1 MPPDAVIG
9 WDLGGAH
16 LKAARLG
23 PDAQVEQVI
32 QLPCPL
38 WRGLDQL
45 HAALD
50 AAVSRLG
57 PVPIHAVTMTGEMVD
72 LFPTR
77 DAGVRALV
85 TEMRRRFETDDLLF
99 FGGGSRLYSAEEALA
114 VPERIASANW
124 LASALV
130 VARLRPDAL
139 LVDVGSTTSD
149 LVVIR
154 AGEVRPHGRDDATRL
169 VTGELVYSGVVRTPV
184 MAMAESVPFAGEP
197 VVPLMAEWFAAA
209 ADVYRLTGQLP
220 QGADQHPTA
229 DGGDRS
235 VAASARRLARMIGR
249 DADSA
254 APGRWRELA
263 EWLAAR
269 QAQRLRSAAERVLA
283 REPLPPEAPLVAA
296 GVGRF
301 LLPGLA
307 RALGREVVEFGAL
320 LPAPSDQADHA
331 SDFAPAVAVGWLAAG
346 VADRVSARADA
357 ERPLGR

>member
-23 PDAQVEQVI
+23 PDARVEQVI
-32 QLPCPL
+32 QLPCAL

-57 PVPIHAVTMTGEMVD
+57 VARIHAVTMTGEMVD

-85 TEMRRRFETDDLLF
+85 TEMRRRLESADLRI
-99 FGGGSRLYSAEEALA
+99 FGGSSRLYSADEALVA
-114 VPERIASANW
+114 PDRVASANW
-124 LASALV
+124 LATALV

-139 LVDVGSTTSD
+139 LVDVGSTTTD
-149 LVVIR
+149 LVAIR
-154 AGEVRPHGRDDATRL
+154 AGEVRCHGRDDATRL

-184 MAMAESVPFAGEP
+184 MAMAERVPFGGER
-197 VVPLMAEWFAAA
+197 VPLMAEWFAAA

-220 QGADQHPTA
+220 HGADQHPTA
-229 DGGDRS
+229 DDGDKS

-249 DADSA
+249 DAESA
-254 APGRWRELA
+254 EPGQWRELA
-263 EWLAAR
+263 EWLAAE

-283 REPLPPEAPLVAA
+283 REPLPPEAPVVAA
-296 GVGRF
+296 GVGRV
-301 LLPGLA
+301 LLPALA
-307 RALGREVVEFGAL
+307 QALGRGLVQFGAL
-320 LPAPSDQADHA
+320 LPVASDQADHA
-331 SDFAPAVAVGWLAAG
+331 SDCAPAVAVGWLATRVAG
-346 VADRVSARADA
+346 GVSPPADA
-357 ERPLGR
+357 ERPPGR